1 MAKTKREKTLMR
13 ARRRKR
19 GSKRDIEAR
28 QEQVQGVIHN
38 APLQTIEEVREV
50 VRAARAR
57 HMATQASEMMD
68 EPMLGDE
75 AGRAIFIGSAD
86 EHEATRLYDT
96 FKAIDASD
104 DAFSR
109 RVLNRSRFANVS
121 KLELMPE
128 RLETRPD
135 DRIDIRTEDEKS
147 ADAKRAWLWWCA
159 MFDALHP
166 PLHAAL
172 HMGLRQR
179 VKLHQGQALTLAG
192 RLFVQA
198 LRQVDTTY
206 RSGLDARRKVR

>member
-19 GSKRDIEAR
+19 TAR
-28 QEQVQGVIHN
+28 GMYDEYRSEVTHN
-38 APLQTIEEVREV
+38 VAMPSQEEVREV

-57 HMATQASEMMD
+57 HLEMQASAMMD

-128 RLETRPD
+128 LMETRPD
-135 DRIDIRTEDEKS
+135 DRIDIRTEDEKA
-147 ADAKRAWLWWCA
+147 ADAKRSWVGWCTL
-159 MFDALHP
+159 FDALHP

-198 LRQVDTTY
+198 LRQVDATY
-206 RSGLDARRKVR
+206 RAGVDARRKVR

>member
-19 GSKRDIEAR
+19 TAR
-28 QEQVQGVIHN
+28 GMYDEYRSEVTHN
-38 APLQTIEEVREV
+38 VAMPSQEEVREV

-57 HMATQASEMMD
+57 HLAMQASAMMD

-128 RLETRPD
+128 RMETRPD
-135 DRIDIRTEDEKS
+135 DRIDIRTEDEKA
-147 ADAKRAWLWWCA
+147 ADAKRSWVGWCTL
-159 MFDALHP
+159 FDALHP

-198 LRQVDTTY
+198 LRQVDATY
-206 RSGLDARRKVR
+206 RAGIDARRKVR

>member
-19 GSKRDIEAR
+19 GSKRDIEAQ
-28 QEQVQGVIHN
+28 QERIQSAHN
-38 APLQTIEEVREV
+38 LSMPTHEEVREV

-57 HMATQASEMMD
+57 HMAMQSSTAMD
-68 EPMLGDE
+68 EPMMGEE
-75 AGRAIFIGSAD
+75 AGRAITIGAAD
-86 EHEATRLYDT
+86 EHEADQLWET
-96 FKAIDASD
+96 FKLIDASD
-104 DAFSR
+104 EAFSR

-147 ADAKRAWLWWCA
+147 ADAKRAWLGWCA

>member
-19 GSKRDIEAR
+19 GSKRAIEAQQDR
-28 QEQVQGVIHN
+28 IQSAHN
-38 APLQTIEEVREV
+38 PPMQTREEVREV

-57 HMATQASEMMD
+57 HLATQASEMMD

-147 ADAKRAWLWWCA
+147 ADAKRAWLGWCA

-206 RSGLDARRKVR
+206 RAGVDARRKVR

>member
-19 GSKRDIEAR
+19 GSKRAIEAQQDR
-28 QEQVQGVIHN
+28 IQSAHN
-38 APLQTIEEVREV
+38 PPMQTREEVREV

-57 HMATQASEMMD
+57 HLVMQASAMMD

-75 AGRAIFIGSAD
+75 AGRAIFIGATD

-109 RVLNRSRFANVS
+109 RVLNRSRFANMS
-121 KLELMPE
+121 RLELMPE

-135 DRIDIRTEDEKS
+135 DRIDIRTEDEKA
-147 ADAKRAWLWWCA
+147 ADAKRAWLGWCA

-198 LRQVDTTY
+198 LRQVDGTY
-206 RSGLDARRKVR
+206 RAGVDTRRKMR

>member
-19 GSKRDIEAR
+19 TAR
-28 QEQVQGVIHN
+28 GMYDEYRSEVTHN
-38 APLQTIEEVREV
+38 VAMPSQEEVREV

-57 HMATQASEMMD
+57 HLAMQASAMMD

-128 RLETRPD
+128 RMETRPD
-135 DRIDIRTEDEKS
+135 DRIDIRTEDEKA
-147 ADAKRAWLWWCA
+147 ADAKRSWVGWCTL
-159 MFDALHP
+159 FDALHP

-179 VKLHQGQALTLAG
+179 VKLHQGQALTRAG
-192 RLFVQA
+192 WLFVQA
-198 LRQVDTTY
+198 LRQVDATY
-206 RSGLDARRKVR
+206 RAGVDARRKVR

>member
-19 GSKRDIEAR
+19 TAR
-28 QEQVQGVIHN
+28 AMYDEYRSEVIHN
-38 APLQTIEEVREV
+38 VAMPSQEEVREV

-57 HMATQASEMMD
+57 HLAMQASDMMD

-75 AGRAIFIGSAD
+75 AGRAIFIGSVD
-86 EHEATRLYDT
+86 EHEASRLWDT

-109 RVLNRSRFANVS
+109 RVLGRSRFPNVARM
-121 KLELMPE
+121 ELMPE
-128 RLETRPD
+128 CLETRPD
-135 DRIDIRTEDEKS
+135 DRIDIRTEDEKA
-147 ADAKRAWLWWCA
+147 ADAKRAWLGWCA

-206 RSGLDARRKVR
+206 RAGVDARRKVR

>member
-19 GSKRDIEAR
+19 GSKRAIEAQ
-28 QEQVQGVIHN
+28 QERIQSAHN
-38 APLQTIEEVREV
+38 PPMQTREEVREV

-57 HMATQASEMMD
+57 HLSMQASEMMD

-75 AGRAIFIGSAD
+75 AGRAIFIGSVD

-109 RVLNRSRFANVS
+109 RVLNRSRFANMS

-135 DRIDIRTEDEKS
+135 DRIDIRTEDEKA
-147 ADAKRAWLWWCA
+147 ADAKRAWLGWCA

-198 LRQVDTTY
+198 LRQVDATY
-206 RSGLDARRKVR
+206 RAGVDTCRKMR

>member
-19 GSKRDIEAR
+19 TAR
-28 QEQVQGVIHN
+28 GMYDEYRSEVTHN
-38 APLQTIEEVREV
+38 VAMPSQEEVREV

-57 HMATQASEMMD
+57 HLAMQASAMMD

-86 EHEATRLYDT
+86 EHKATRLYDT

-128 RLETRPD
+128 RMETRPD
-135 DRIDIRTEDEKS
+135 DRIDIRTEDEKA
-147 ADAKRAWLWWCA
+147 ADAKRSWVGWCTL
-159 MFDALHP
+159 FDALHP

-206 RSGLDARRKVR
+206 REGVDARRKRC

>member
-19 GSKRDIEAR
+19 GSKRAIEAQQDR
-28 QEQVQGVIHN
+28 IQSAHN
-38 APLQTIEEVREV
+38 PTMQTREEVREV

-57 HMATQASEMMD
+57 HLAMQASAIMD

-86 EHEATRLYDT
+86 EHEATRLWDT

-109 RVLNRSRFANVS
+109 RVLNRPRFANVS

-128 RLETRPD
+128 RMETRPD
-135 DRIDIRTEDEKS
+135 DRIDIRTEDEKA
-147 ADAKRAWLWWCA
+147 ADAKRSWVGWCA
-159 MFDALHP
+159 LFDILHP

-206 RSGLDARRKVR
+206 RAGVDARRKRC

>member
-19 GSKRDIEAR
+19 GSKRAIEAQ
-28 QEQVQGVIHN
+28 QERIQSAHN
-38 APLQTIEEVREV
+38 PQMQTREEVREV

-57 HMATQASEMMD
+57 HLVMQASEMMD

-75 AGRAIFIGSAD
+75 AGRAIFIGSVD

-135 DRIDIRTEDEKS
+135 DRIDIRTEDEKA
-147 ADAKRAWLWWCA
+147 ADAKRAWLGWCA

-192 RLFVQA
+192 RLCGV
-198 LRQVDTTY
+198 LTVGV
-206 RSGLDARRKVR
+206 SH